1 MHLNDTYL
9 IYGMGKS
16 GLSTAKAILQAGG
29 SVYIGDDKPINHDML
44 SKSYRFDINND
55 NLPKITAIITAPGL
69 PFTHPKPHKI
79 YERAKQF
86 NIPVMCDIEL
96 FYRIY
101 GKNPLAHFIAITGT
115 NGKSTVTALTTHL
128 LRQAGFNAFAG
139 GNIGTAMFELPP
151 PSDKSIIYVLEIS
164 SYQADLCF
172 EFAPDSV
179 GFLNLT
185 PDHLD
190 RHGSIEGYFT
200 SKMRLFSHLRT
211 KGKAYIA
218 GHELGTLGIWE
229 TKALNI
235 AHHNNAL
242 ITLGKKTQETIQNAI
257 VKNPYLTGHHN
268 YLNSLMAYALCVS
281 VGCDDMSGFQNYVG
295 LEHRAEFVMVK
306 DNITFINDSK
316 ATNADATRP
325 ALHAYKNI
333 YWLAGGVPKA
343 EGIEPLLEKDIMNVT
358 HAYFYGQ
365 AGEEFNNSAKKHN
378 IPCTVTDTLENAL
391 NSAFFTAKTNES
403 AQKTILLSPSCA
415 SFDAFDNFEHR
426 GAVFK
431 QLVNQLK

>member
-29 SVYIGDDKPINHDML
+29 SVYIGDDKPIHHDIL
-44 SKSYRFDINND
+44 PQAHRFDINND
-55 NLPKITAIITAPGL
+55 ALPQITAIITAPGL

-79 YERAKQF
+79 YDLAKQF

-101 GKNPLAHFIAITGT
+101 GNNPLAHFIAITGT

-128 LRQAGFNAFAG
+128 LRDAGFNAYAG
-139 GNIGTAMFELPP
+139 GNIGTAMFELPTP
-151 PSDKSIIYVLEIS
+151 NDKPIIYVLEIS

-172 EFAPDSV
+172 EFAPDAI

-200 SKMRLFSHLRT
+200 SKMRLLAHLKT

-218 GHELGTLGIWE
+218 GHELGNLGIWE
-229 TKALNI
+229 TKALAI
-235 AHHNNAL
+235 AKNNTAL
-242 ITLGKKTQETIQNAI
+242 ITLDKNTQDAI
-257 VKNPYLTGHHN
+257 KDSISKNNFLTGHHN
-268 YLNSLMAYALCVS
+268 YLNALTACALCVS
-281 VGCDDMSGFQNYVG
+281 VGCDNFSGLKNYVG

-306 DNITFINDSK
+306 DGITFINDSK

-325 ALHAYKNI
+325 ALHAYNNI

-343 EGIEPLLEKDIMNVT
+343 EGIEPLFKKDMIHIT

-365 AGEEFNNSAKKHN
+365 AGDAFYNSAKRHN

-391 NSAFFTAKTNES
+391 NSAFFMAKTNES
-403 AQKTILLSPSCA
+403 EQKTILLSPSCA

>member
-1 MHLNDTYL
+1 MNLNDTYL

-16 GLSTAKAILQAGG
+16 GLSTAKAILEAGG
-29 SVYIGDDKPINHDML
+29 RVYIGDDKPINHNML
-44 SKSYRFDINND
+44 PEAHRFDIHNNE
-55 NLPKITAIITAPGL
+55 LPKITAIITAPGL

-79 YERAKQF
+79 YDLAKQF

-101 GKNPLAHFIAITGT
+101 ETNPFAQFIAITGT

-128 LRQAGFNAFAG
+128 LKHAGFNAFSG

-164 SYQADLCF
+164 SYQADLCS

-200 SKMRLFSHLRT
+200 SKMRLLSHLKT

-218 GHELGTLGIWE
+218 GHELGNLGIWE

-235 AHHNNAL
+235 ANHNNTL
-242 ITLGKKTQETIQNAI
+242 ITLDKNTRDTI
-257 VKNPYLTGHHN
+257 KNTLKNNNFLTGHHN
-268 YLNSLMAYALCVS
+268 YLNSLTAYALCVS

-306 DNITFINDSK
+306 DGITFINDSK

-343 EGIEPLLEKDIMNVT
+343 EGIEPLFEKDMSNVT

-365 AGEEFNNSAKKHN
+365 AGEVFYNSAKNNN
-378 IPCTVTDTLENAL
+378 IPCNLTDTLENAL